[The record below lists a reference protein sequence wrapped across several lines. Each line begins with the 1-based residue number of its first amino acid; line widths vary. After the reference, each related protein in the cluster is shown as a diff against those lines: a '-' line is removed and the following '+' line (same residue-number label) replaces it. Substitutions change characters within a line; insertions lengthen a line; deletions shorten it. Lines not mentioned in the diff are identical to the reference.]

1 MKVQILKL
9 PSQGKKS
16 MTKSLLVV
24 EDEVL
29 VARDIKS
36 RLTRMGYEVLGTAS
50 KGAEAIE
57 KALSL
62 RPDLILMD
70 IHLQDEIDGVD
81 AAIKIRETYDVPVIF
96 CTAYSNEETLER
108 AKVSTPYGYVLKP
121 FDNRELE
128 INIEI
133 ALYKHQMEKDLA
145 NTRQRLDATLTSIS
159 DGVIVTDLQ
168 GKVCLF
174 NHMAERIT
182 GWHKQN
188 AEAAGL
194 SRVMLLRPFD
204 EAGEEF
210 DTAALSAGNS
220 VVNLR
225 QRLVRANQAQLP
237 IEISTNVIQSGS
249 DELVVITFRDITRQ
263 ISFEEKIRKSAFFD
277 DLTGLA
283 NRSLFI
289 DRLERA
295 ITRRERGAKDDFA
308 VVFID
313 LDGFSTINEG
323 LGHQHGD
330 QLLKVVGTR
339 IEQTV
344 RPDDTVSRF
353 GSDIYAILLDPVDS
367 AAGAIEACQRIQK
380 VIGTPIDLGDE
391 MVDFSASCGIV
402 LNRPGA
408 TAQEIMRDAD
418 TALHRAKAD
427 AKGAHIIFDDLMY
440 QNALGFIKRK
450 SSMQQA
456 LNDGVFEVYYQ
467 PIVDVQ
473 TERLVSM
480 EALVRWPHP
489 TEGFVSPAEF
499 IPIAERT
506 GLILPLGE
514 YVLRAVCQQ
523 ISCWN
528 HRGIGGFRVAV
539 NLSARQFENNVPDM
553 VGGIIR
559 ETGISPLSLALEITE
574 GIAMKN
580 VDQNI
585 RMLKELRALGL
596 SISIDDFGTGY
607 SSLAYL
613 KRFPLN
619 TLKIDR
625 SFIQDITQN
634 TDDQEITRAII
645 AMGQNLGLKVLAEG
659 VETERQVTILR
670 DSGCDY
676 IQGYYYSRPLPA
688 SQLANYLKQ
697 ENILRRGNC
706 SAEKQLR
713 HFGV

>member
-1 MKVQILKL
+1 MGSSI
-9 PSQGKKS
+9 
-16 MTKSLLVV
+16 LVV

-36 RLTRMGYEVLGTAS
+36 RLIRMGYDVLDTAS
-50 KGAEAIE
+50 KGKEAIE
-57 KALSL
+57 KALAL
-62 RPDLILMD
+62 RPDLVLMD
-70 IHLQDEIDGVD
+70 IHLADEVDGVD
-81 AAIKIRETYDVPVIF
+81 AAVKIREIYDVPVIF

-108 AKVSTPYGYVLKP
+108 AMVTTPYGYVLKP

-133 ALYKHQMEKDLA
+133 ALYKHRIENDLST
-145 NTRQRLDATLTSIS
+145 TRRRLDATLTSIS

-168 GKVCLF
+168 GKVCMF
-174 NHMAERIT
+174 NPMAERIT
-182 GWHKQN
+182 GWCRES
-188 AEAAGL
+188 AEISSL
-194 SRVMLLRPFD
+194 SRVMPLKPF
-204 EAGEEF
+204 EEGGELF
-210 DTAALSAGNS
+210 DTRALSPGTTVS
-220 VVNLR
+220 SLR
-225 QRLVRANQAQLP
+225 QQLTRAKGGQLP
-237 IEISTNVIQSGS
+237 IEISTNVVQSGG

-263 ISFEEKIRKSAFFD
+263 VSYEEQIRHSAFFD

-283 NRSLFI
+283 NRSLFV

-295 ITRRERGAKDDFA
+295 ITRRERGAADHFA
-308 VVFID
+308 VVFVD
-313 LDGFSTINEG
+313 LDGFSMINEG
-323 LGHQHGD
+323 LGHDHGD
-330 QLLKVVGTR
+330 RLLKIVGTR

-353 GSDIYAILLDPVDS
+353 GSDIFAVLLDPVDS

-380 VIGTPIDLGDE
+380 VIATPIDLGDDI
-391 MVDFSASCGIV
+391 VDFSASCGIV
-402 LNRPGA
+402 LNRHGKKA
-408 TAQEIMRDAD
+408 EELMRDAD

-427 AKGAHIIFDDLMY
+427 AKGAHIIFDDDMY
-440 QNALGFIKRK
+440 KNALSIIKRK

-467 PIVDVQ
+467 PIVDVV
-473 TERLVSM
+473 TEKLVSM

-489 TEGFVSPAEF
+489 TEGLVSPDEF

-514 YVLRAVCQQ
+514 YVLRSVCQQ

-528 HRGIGGFRVAV
+528 KHGFSGFRVAV
-539 NLSARQFENNVPDM
+539 NLSARQFQNNVPDL
-553 VGGIIR
+553 VAGIMRDSCITA
-559 ETGISPLSLALEITE
+559 ESLALEITE

-580 VDQNI
+580 VDENI
-585 RMLKELRALGL
+585 RMLEELKALGL

-625 SFIQDITQN
+625 SFIQEIAVN
-634 TDDQEITRAII
+634 EDDREITRAII

-659 VETERQVTILR
+659 VETEEQVQLLKE
-670 DSGCDY
+670 SGCDY

-688 SQLANYLKQ
+688 SQMVSYLKK
-697 ENILRRGNC
+697 ENLLAVE
-706 SAEKQLR
+706 S
-713 HFGV
+713 

>member
-1 MKVQILKL
+1 MN
-9 PSQGKKS
+9 
-16 MTKSLLVV
+16 KSLLVV

-36 RLTRMGYEVLGTAS
+36 RLTRMGYKVLGTAS
-50 KGAEAIE
+50 KGGEAIE

-70 IHLQDEIDGVD
+70 IHLQDDIDGVE
-81 AAIKIRETYDVPVIF
+81 AAIKIRETFDVPVIF
-96 CTAYSNEETLER
+96 CTAYSNSETLER

-133 ALYKHQMEKDLA
+133 ALYKHRVEKDLTD
-145 NTRQRLDATLTSIS
+145 TRRRLDATLTSIS
-159 DGVIVTDLQ
+159 EGVIVTDLK
-168 GKVCLF
+168 GKVCMF
-174 NHMAERIT
+174 NPMAEQIT
-182 GWHKQN
+182 GWARQN
-188 AEAAGL
+188 AELSSL
-194 SRVMLLRPFD
+194 SRVMPLRPID
-204 EAGEEF
+204 EAGEQF
-210 DTAALSAGNS
+210 DTSTLSPGNV

-225 QRLVRANQAQLP
+225 QRLVRANHDELP
-237 IEISTNVIQSGS
+237 IEISTNVIQSGG

-263 ISFEEKIRKSAFFD
+263 LSYEAKIRQSAFFD

-283 NRSLFI
+283 NRSLFV

-295 ITRRERGAKDDFA
+295 IIRRERGVKNHFA

-313 LDGFSTINEG
+313 LDGFSTLNEG
-323 LGHQHGD
+323 LGHVYGD
-330 QLLKVVGTR
+330 KLLKIVGTR

-353 GSDIYAILLDPVDS
+353 GADMFAVLLDPVDS
-367 AAGAIEACQRIQK
+367 AAGAIEACQRIQA
-380 VIGTPIDLGDE
+380 VISTPIDLGDE
-391 MVDFSASCGIV
+391 VVDFSASCGIV
-402 LNRPGA
+402 LHRDEA
-408 TAQEIMRDAD
+408 KAEEMMRDAD
-418 TALHRAKAD
+418 TALHRAKSD
-427 AKGAHIIFDDLMY
+427 AKGAHIIFDDEMY
-440 QNALGFIKRK
+440 RNALGFIKRK

-456 LNDGVFEVYYQ
+456 LKDGVFEVYYQ
-467 PIVDVQ
+467 PIVDVH
-473 TERLVSM
+473 TEKLVSM

-489 TEGFVSPAEF
+489 TEGLVSPAEF

-514 YVLRAVCQQ
+514 YVLRTVCKQ

-528 HRGIGGFRVAV
+528 HHGISGFKVAV
-539 NLSARQFENNVPDM
+539 NLSARQFENNVPDL
-553 VGGIIR
+553 VAGIIR
-559 ETGISPLSLALEITE
+559 ETGISPESLALEITE

-580 VDQNI
+580 VEQNI
-585 RMLKELRALGL
+585 RMLRELRALGL

-625 SFIQDITQN
+625 SFIQDITTN
-634 TDDQEITRAII
+634 VDDREITRAII

-659 VETERQVTILR
+659 VETEAQVTILKE
-670 DSGCDY
+670 SGCDY

-688 SQLANYLKQ
+688 SQLLPYLRKYELYDFEQ
-697 ENILRRGNC
+697 YRSNVLELT
-706 SAEKQLR
+706 
-713 HFGV
+713 

>member
-1 MKVQILKL
+1 
-9 PSQGKKS
+9 

-36 RLTRMGYEVLGTAS
+36 RLTRMGYEVVGTAG

-57 KALSL
+57 KALTL

-70 IHLQDEIDGVD
+70 IHLQDDIDGIE
-81 AAIKIRETYDVPVIF
+81 AAITIRETYDVPVIF
-96 CTAYSNEETLER
+96 CTAYSNQETLDR

-133 ALYKHQMEKDLA
+133 AFYKHQVEKDLS
-145 NTRQRLDATLTSIS
+145 NVRRRLDATLTSIS
-159 DGVIVTDLQ
+159 DGVIVTDLK
-168 GKVCLF
+168 GKICLF
-174 NHMAERIT
+174 NPMAEKIT
-182 GWHKQN
+182 GWCKEN
-188 AEAAGL
+188 AELASL
-194 SRVMLLRPFD
+194 SRVLPLRPFD
-204 EAGEEF
+204 EVGEQF
-210 DTAALSAGNS
+210 DTGALSPDIT

-225 QRLVRANQAQLP
+225 QHLVCANEDQLP
-237 IEISTNVIQSGS
+237 IEISSNIVESGG

-263 ISFEEKIRKSAFFD
+263 ISFEEKIRHNAFFD

-295 ITRRERGAKDDFA
+295 ITRRERGVGDHFA
-308 VVFID
+308 VVFVD

-323 LGHQHGD
+323 LGHHQGD
-330 QLLKVVGTR
+330 RLLKVVGTR

-353 GSDIYAILLDPVDS
+353 GSDIFAVLLDPVDS
-367 AAGAIEACQRIQK
+367 AAGAIEACQRIQM
-380 VIGTPIDLGDE
+380 VISTPIDLGE
-391 MVDFSASCGIV
+391 EVADFSASCGIV
-402 LNRPGA
+402 LHREGS
-408 TAQEIMRDAD
+408 TANELMRDAD

-427 AKGAHIIFDDLMY
+427 AKGAHIIFDDEMY
-440 QNALGFIKRK
+440 KNALGFIKRK

-456 LNDGVFEVYYQ
+456 LTDGVFEVYYQ

-473 TERLVSM
+473 TERLVSL

-489 TEGFVSPAEF
+489 TEGFISPAEF
-499 IPIAERT
+499 IPIAEKT

-514 YVLRAVCQQ
+514 YVLRSVCEQ

-528 HRGIGGFRVAV
+528 QHDIGGFRVAV
-539 NLSARQFENNVPDM
+539 NLSARQFENNLPDM
-553 VGGIIR
+553 VGGVIR
-559 ETGISPLSLALEITE
+559 ETGISPNSLTLEITE

-585 RMLKELRALGL
+585 RMLNELRALGL

-625 SFIQDITQN
+625 SFIQDITRS

-659 VETERQVTILR
+659 VETEEQVAILR
-670 DSGCDY
+670 QSGCDY
-676 IQGYYYSRPLPA
+676 IQGYLYSRPLPA
-688 SQLANYLKQ
+688 PQLLSYLMKESELNKANQLD
-697 ENILRRGNC
+697 LV
-706 SAEKQLR
+706 SAQA
-713 HFGV
+713 

>member
-1 MKVQILKL
+1 MGSSI
-9 PSQGKKS
+9 
-16 MTKSLLVV
+16 LVV

-36 RLTRMGYEVLGTAS
+36 RLTRMGYEVLGMAC

-62 RPDLILMD
+62 RPDLVLMD
-70 IHLQDEIDGVD
+70 IHLADNIDGVD
-81 AAIKIRETYDVPVIF
+81 AAGKIRETYDVPVIF

-108 AKVSTPYGYVLKP
+108 AMVTTPYGYVLKP

-133 ALYKHQMEKDLA
+133 ALYKHRIEHDLSTA
-145 NTRQRLDATLTSIS
+145 RRRLDATLTSIS

-168 GKVCLF
+168 GKVCMI
-174 NHMAERIT
+174 NPMAEKIT
-182 GWHKQN
+182 GWCRES
-188 AEAAGL
+188 AEISSL
-194 SRVMLLRPFD
+194 SRVMPLKPFD
-204 EAGEEF
+204 EAGELF
-210 DTAALSAGNS
+210 DTRALSPGNTIS
-220 VVNLR
+220 GLR
-225 QRLVRANQAQLP
+225 QQLTRAKGGQLP
-237 IEISTNVIQSGS
+237 IEVSTNVVQSGG

-263 ISFEEKIRKSAFFD
+263 ISYEEQIRRSAFFD

-283 NRSLFI
+283 NRSLFV

-295 ITRRERGAKDDFA
+295 ITRRERGAQDHFA
-308 VVFID
+308 VVFVD
-313 LDGFSTINEG
+313 LDGFSMLNEG
-323 LGHQHGD
+323 LGHDHGD
-330 QLLKVVGTR
+330 RLLKVIGTR

-344 RPDDTVSRF
+344 RPDDTVARF
-353 GSDIYAILLDPVDS
+353 GADIFAVLLDPVDS
-367 AAGAIEACQRIQK
+367 ATGAIEACQRIQR
-380 VIGTPIDLGDE
+380 VISTPLDLGIE
-391 MVDFSASCGIV
+391 VVDFSASCGIV
-402 LNRPGA
+402 LNSPGKKA
-408 TAQEIMRDAD
+408 DELMRDAD
-418 TALHRAKAD
+418 TALHRAKSD
-427 AKGAHIIFDDLMY
+427 AKGAHIIFDDDMY
-440 QNALGFIKRK
+440 KTALSIIKRK

-456 LNDGVFEVYYQ
+456 MNDGSFEVYYQ

-473 TERLVSM
+473 TEKLVSM

-489 TEGFVSPAEF
+489 TEGLVSPAEF

-514 YVLRAVCQQ
+514 YVLRSVCKQ

-528 HRGIGGFRVAV
+528 QHGFKGFRVAV
-539 NLSARQFENNVPDM
+539 NLSARQFENNVPDL
-553 VGGIIR
+553 VAGIMR
-559 ETGISPLSLALEITE
+559 ETHITADSLALEITE

-580 VDQNI
+580 VEQNI
-585 RMLKELRALGL
+585 RMLKELKALGL

-625 SFIQDITQN
+625 SFIQEIAVNSEDR
-634 TDDQEITRAII
+634 EITRAII

-659 VETERQVTILR
+659 VESEEQVDLLR
-670 DSGCDY
+670 ESGCDY
-676 IQGYYYSRPLPA
+676 IQGYYYSRPLPPA
-688 SQLANYLKQ
+688 QLVPYLMK
-697 ENILRRGNC
+697 ERLL
-706 SAEKQLR
+706 S
-713 HFGV
+713 

>member
-1 MKVQILKL
+1 MGHPLM
-9 PSQGKKS
+9 SKS
-16 MTKSLLVV
+16 ILVV

-36 RLTRMGYEVLGTAS
+36 RLGRMGYEVLGMAT
-50 KGAEAIE
+50 KGVEAVE

-62 RPDLILMD
+62 RPDLVLMD
-70 IHLQDEIDGVD
+70 IHLADDVDGVE
-81 AAIKIRETYDVPVIF
+81 AAVRIRETYDVPVIF

-108 AKVSTPYGYVLKP
+108 AMVTTPYGYVLKP

-133 ALYKHQMEKDLA
+133 ALYKHRVEHDLS
-145 NTRQRLDATLTSIS
+145 NTRRRLDATLTSIS

-168 GKVCLF
+168 GKICLF
-174 NHMAERIT
+174 NPMAEKIT
-182 GWHKQN
+182 GWCRET
-188 AEAAGL
+188 AEISSL
-194 SRVMLLRPFD
+194 SRVLSLKAFD
-204 EAGEEF
+204 EGGELF
-210 DTAALSAGNS
+210 DTRSLSPGNTVS
-220 VVNLR
+220 NLR
-225 QRLVRANQAQLP
+225 QQLNRARGGQLP
-237 IEISTNVIQSGS
+237 IEMSTNVVQSGG

-263 ISFEEKIRKSAFFD
+263 ISIEEQIRHSAFFD

-283 NRSLFI
+283 NRSLFV

-295 ITRRERGAKDDFA
+295 ITRRERGAQDHFA
-308 VVFID
+308 VVFVD

-323 LGHQHGD
+323 LGHDHGD
-330 QLLKVVGTR
+330 RLLKVIGTR

-344 RPDDTVSRF
+344 RPDDTVARF
-353 GSDIYAILLDPVDS
+353 GSDIYAVLLDPVDS

-380 VIGTPIDLGDE
+380 VISAPIDLGE
-391 MVDFSASCGIV
+391 EVVDFSASCGIV
-402 LNRPGA
+402 LNHKGK
-408 TAQEIMRDAD
+408 TAEELMRDAD
-418 TALHRAKAD
+418 TALHRAKSD
-427 AKGAHIIFDDLMY
+427 AKGAHIIFDDDMY
-440 QNALGFIKRK
+440 KNALSLLKRK

-456 LNDGVFEVYYQ
+456 LNDGIFEVYYQ
-467 PIVDVQ
+467 PIVSVV
-473 TERLVSM
+473 TEKLVSM
-480 EALVRWPHP
+480 EALIRWPHP
-489 TEGFVSPAEF
+489 TEGLVSPAEF

-514 YVLRAVCQQ
+514 YVLRSVCKQ
-523 ISCWN
+523 IQCWN
-528 HRGIGGFRVAV
+528 EHGISGFRVAV
-539 NLSARQFENNVPDM
+539 NLSARQFENNVPDLVAGVM
-553 VGGIIR
+553 R
-559 ETGISPLSLALEITE
+559 ETNVSPESLALEITE

-585 RMLKELRALGL
+585 RMLEELKSLGL

-625 SFIQDITQN
+625 SFIQDIASN
-634 TDDQEITRAII
+634 SDDREITRAII

-659 VETERQVTILR
+659 VETEEQVKLLR

-676 IQGYYYSRPLPA
+676 IQGYYYGRPLPA
-688 SQLANYLKQ
+688 SQLVPYLRK
-697 ENILRRGNC
+697 ENLL
-706 SAEKQLR
+706 A
-713 HFGV
+713 

>member
-1 MKVQILKL
+1 
-9 PSQGKKS
+9 

-36 RLTRMGYEVLGTAS
+36 RLTRMGYEVLGTAG

-62 RPDLILMD
+62 RPDLVLMD
-70 IHLQDEIDGVD
+70 IHLQDDIDGVD
-81 AAIKIRETYDVPVIF
+81 AAIKIRETYDVPIIF

-108 AKVSTPYGYVLKP
+108 AKVTTPYGYVLKP

-133 ALYKHQMEKDLA
+133 ALYKHQMEKDLS
-145 NTRQRLDATLTSIS
+145 NTRRRLDATLTSIS

-174 NHMAERIT
+174 NPMAEKIT
-182 GWHKQN
+182 GWRKQN
-188 AEAAGL
+188 AEFAGL
-194 SRVMLLRPFD
+194 SRVMPLRPFE
-204 EAGEEF
+204 EAGEQF
-210 DTAALSAGNS
+210 DTGALSPGNT

-225 QRLVRANQAQLP
+225 QQLVRANQSQLP
-237 IEISTNVIQSGS
+237 IEISTNVIQSGG

-263 ISFEEKIRKSAFFD
+263 VSFEEKIRQSAFFD

-295 ITRRERGAKDDFA
+295 ITRRERGARDDFA
-308 VVFID
+308 VVFVD

-323 LGHQHGD
+323 LGHHHGD
-330 QLLKVVGTR
+330 KLLKVVGTR

-380 VIGTPIDLGDE
+380 VIATPIDLGDE

-402 LNRPGA
+402 LHRTGA
-408 TAQEIMRDAD
+408 TAQEMMRDAD

-440 QNALGFIKRK
+440 QNALSFIKRK

-456 LNDGVFEVYYQ
+456 LKDGVFEVYYQ
-467 PIVDVQ
+467 PIVDVR

-489 TEGFVSPAEF
+489 TEGLVSPAEF
-499 IPIAERT
+499 IPIAEKT

-514 YVLRAVCQQ
+514 YVLRSVCQQ

-528 HRGIGGFRVAV
+528 RHGIGGFRVAV
-539 NLSARQFENNVPDM
+539 NLSARQFESNVPDM

-559 ETGISPLSLALEITE
+559 ETGISPQSLALEITE

-625 SFIQDITQN
+625 SFIQDITQS

-659 VETERQVTILR
+659 VETEQQVAILR
-670 DSGCDY
+670 ASGCDY

-688 SQLANYLKQ
+688 AQLANYLKQ
-697 ENILRRGNC
+697 ENLLRADSDMDADIDADIDSYADNRTRE
-706 SAEKQLR
+706 AQLA
-713 HFGV
+713 HD

>member
-1 MKVQILKL
+1 
-9 PSQGKKS
+9 

-36 RLTRMGYEVLGTAS
+36 RLTRMGYEVLGTAG

-70 IHLQDEIDGVD
+70 IHLQDDIDGVE

-133 ALYKHQMEKDLA
+133 ALYKHQVEKDLS
-145 NTRQRLDATLTSIS
+145 NTQRRLDATLTSIS

-168 GKVCLF
+168 GKICLF
-174 NHMAERIT
+174 NPMAEKIT
-182 GWHKQN
+182 GWNKQN
-188 AEAAGL
+188 AEFAGL
-194 SRVMLLRPFD
+194 SRVMPLRPFE
-204 EAGEEF
+204 EAGEQF
-210 DTAALSAGNS
+210 DTGALSPGSS

-225 QRLVRANQAQLP
+225 QRLVRANQDQLA
-237 IEISTNVIQSGS
+237 IEISTNVIQSGG

-263 ISFEEKIRKSAFFD
+263 ISFEEKIRHSAFFD

-289 DRLERA
+289 DRVERA
-295 ITRRERGAKDDFA
+295 ITRRERGVRDDFA
-308 VVFID
+308 VVFVD

-323 LGHQHGD
+323 LGHLHGD
-330 QLLKVVGTR
+330 KLLKVVATR

-353 GSDIYAILLDPVDS
+353 GSDIYAVLLDPVDS

-391 MVDFSASCGIV
+391 LVDFSASCGIV
-402 LNRPGA
+402 LHRAGT

-440 QNALGFIKRK
+440 KNALSFIKRK

-480 EALVRWPHP
+480 EALIRWPHP
-489 TEGFVSPAEF
+489 TEGLVSPVEF

-514 YVLRAVCQQ
+514 YVLRAVCNQ

-528 HRGIGGFRVAV
+528 RHGIGGFRVAV
-539 NLSARQFENNVPDM
+539 NLSARQFENNVPDL

-559 ETGISPLSLALEITE
+559 ETGISPQSLALEITE

-659 VETERQVTILR
+659 VETEEQVAILR

-676 IQGYYYSRPLPA
+676 IQGYFYSRPLPA
-688 SQLANYLKQ
+688 AQLAKYLKQ
-697 ENILRRGNC
+697 ENLLRLEVEATDIEGTDVNA
-706 SAEKQLR
+706 AERQATHNLAP
-713 HFGV
+713 GQI

>member
-1 MKVQILKL
+1 
-9 PSQGKKS
+9 

-182 GWHKQN
+182 GWRKQN

>member
-1 MKVQILKL
+1 MSHSI
-9 PSQGKKS
+9 
-16 MTKSLLVV
+16 LVV

-36 RLTRMGYEVLGTAS
+36 RLIRMGYDVPDTAS
-50 KGAEAIE
+50 KGVEAIE
-57 KALSL
+57 KALAL
-62 RPDLILMD
+62 RPDLVLMD
-70 IHLQDEIDGVD
+70 IHLSDNVDGVE
-81 AAIKIRETYDVPVIF
+81 AAVRIRETYDVPVIF

-108 AKVSTPYGYVLKP
+108 AMVTTPYGYVLKP

-133 ALYKHQMEKDLA
+133 ALYKHRVERDLSD
-145 NTRQRLDATLTSIS
+145 TRRRLDATLTSIS

-168 GKVCLF
+168 GKLCLF
-174 NHMAERIT
+174 NPMAEKIT
-182 GWHKQN
+182 GWCRET
-188 AEAAGL
+188 AEISSL
-194 SRVMLLRPFD
+194 SRVMPLKAF
-204 EAGEEF
+204 EEGGQQF
-210 DTAALSAGNS
+210 DTRALSPGNT
-220 VVNLR
+220 VQNLR
-225 QRLVRANQAQLP
+225 QQLVRAKGGNLP
-237 IEISTNVIQSGS
+237 VEISTNVVQSAG

-263 ISFEEKIRKSAFFD
+263 VSYEEQIRRSAFFD

-283 NRSLFI
+283 NRSLFV

-295 ITRRERGAKDDFA
+295 ITRRERGAQDHFA
-308 VVFID
+308 VVFVD

-323 LGHQHGD
+323 LGHDHGD
-330 QLLKVVGTR
+330 RLLKIVGTR

-353 GSDIYAILLDPVDS
+353 GSDIFAVLLDPVDS
-367 AAGAIEACQRIQK
+367 AAGAIEACQRVQR
-380 VIGTPIDLGDE
+380 VISTPIDLGDE
-391 MVDFSASCGIV
+391 VVDFSASCGIA
-402 LNRPGA
+402 LNRHGKKA
-408 TAQEIMRDAD
+408 EELMRDAD
-418 TALHRAKAD
+418 TALHRAKSD
-427 AKGAHIIFDDLMY
+427 AKGAHVIFDDDMY
-440 QNALGFIKRK
+440 KNALSFIKRK

-456 LNDGVFEVYYQ
+456 MNDGSFEVYYQ
-467 PIVDVQ
+467 PIVSLK
-473 TERLVSM
+473 TEKLVSM

-489 TEGFVSPAEF
+489 TEGLVSPSEF

-514 YVLRAVCQQ
+514 YVLRSVCKQ

-528 HRGIGGFRVAV
+528 HHGFSGFRVAV
-539 NLSARQFENNVPDM
+539 NLSARQFENNVPDLVAGVM
-553 VGGIIR
+553 Q
-559 ETGISPLSLALEITE
+559 ETEVAPESLALEITE

-580 VDQNI
+580 VEQNI
-585 RMLKELRALGL
+585 RMLEELKAIGL

-625 SFIQDITQN
+625 SFIQEIVTN
-634 TDDQEITRAII
+634 EDDREITRAII

-659 VETERQVTILR
+659 VETEEQVKLLR

-676 IQGYYYSRPLPA
+676 IQGYYYGRPLPA
-688 SQLANYLKQ
+688 NQLMPYLKK
-697 ENILRRGNC
+697 EGLL
-706 SAEKQLR
+706 A
-713 HFGV
+713 V

>member
-1 MKVQILKL
+1 
-9 PSQGKKS
+9 

-36 RLTRMGYEVLGTAS
+36 RLTRMGYEVVGTAG

-57 KALSL
+57 KALTL

-70 IHLQDEIDGVD
+70 IHLQDDIDGVD
-81 AAIKIRETYDVPVIF
+81 AAITIRETYDVPVIF
-96 CTAYSNEETLER
+96 CTAYSNQETLDR

-133 ALYKHQMEKDLA
+133 AFYKHQVEKDLSNA
-145 NTRQRLDATLTSIS
+145 KRRLDATLTSIS
-159 DGVIVTDLQ
+159 DGVIVTDLE
-168 GKVCLF
+168 GKICLF
-174 NHMAERIT
+174 NPMAEKIT
-182 GWHKQN
+182 GWCKEH
-188 AEAAGL
+188 AELASL
-194 SRVMLLRPFD
+194 SRVMQLQPFD
-204 EAGEEF
+204 EVGEQF
-210 DTAALSAGNS
+210 DTGTLSAGIA
-220 VVNLR
+220 VVNQR
-225 QRLVRANQAQLP
+225 QRLVRKDEGQLP
-237 IEISTNVIQSGS
+237 IEISTNVVQSGG

-263 ISFEEKIRKSAFFD
+263 ISFEEKIRHTAFFD
-277 DLTGLA
+277 ELTGLA

-295 ITRRERGAKDDFA
+295 ITRRERGAGEHFA
-308 VVFID
+308 VVFVD

-323 LGHQHGD
+323 FGHHHGD
-330 QLLKVVGTR
+330 RLLKVVGTR

-353 GSDIYAILLDPVDS
+353 GSDIFAVLLDPVDS

-380 VIGTPIDLGDE
+380 VISTPIDLDE
-391 MVDFSASCGIV
+391 DVVDFSASCGIV
-402 LNRPGA
+402 LHREGS
-408 TAQEIMRDAD
+408 TASELMRDAD

-427 AKGAHIIFDDLMY
+427 AKGAHIIFDDEMY
-440 QNALGFIKRK
+440 KNALGFIKRK

-456 LNDGVFEVYYQ
+456 LTDGVFEVYYQ

-489 TEGFVSPAEF
+489 TEGLISPAEF

-514 YVLRAVCQQ
+514 YVLRTVCEQ

-528 HRGIGGFRVAV
+528 QHDITGFRVAV

-553 VGGIIR
+553 VGGLIR
-559 ETGISPLSLALEITE
+559 ETGISPNSLTLEITE

-585 RMLKELRALGL
+585 RMLNELRSLGL

-619 TLKIDR
+619 TLKIDS
-625 SFIQDITQN
+625 SFIQDITQS

-645 AMGQNLGLKVLAEG
+645 ALGQNLGLKVLAEG
-659 VETERQVTILR
+659 VETEEQVAILR
-670 DSGCDY
+670 QSGCDY

-688 SQLANYLKQ
+688 LQLLPYLRKESDLNKAN
-697 ENILRRGNC
+697 
-706 SAEKQLR
+706 QLDL
-713 HFGV
+713 VSEQA

>member
-1 MKVQILKL
+1 
-9 PSQGKKS
+9 

-57 KALSL
+57 KALDL

-70 IHLQDEIDGVD
+70 IHLQDDIDGVD

-96 CTAYSNEETLER
+96 CTAYSNPETLKR

-133 ALYKHQMEKDLA
+133 ALYKHRVEKDLTT
-145 NTRQRLDATLTSIS
+145 TRRRLDATLTSIS
-159 DGVIVTDLQ
+159 EGVIVTDLK
-168 GKVCLF
+168 GKVCMF
-174 NHMAERIT
+174 NPMAEQIT
-182 GWHKQN
+182 GWVRQH
-188 AEAAGL
+188 AELSSL
-194 SRVMLLRPFD
+194 SRVMPLRPID
-204 EAGEEF
+204 EAGEQF
-210 DTAALSAGNS
+210 DTSNLSPGNV

-225 QRLVRANQAQLP
+225 QRLVRANRDELP
-237 IEISTNVIQSGS
+237 IEVSTNVIQSGG
-249 DELVVITFRDITRQ
+249 DELVVITFRDITKQ
-263 ISFEEKIRKSAFFD
+263 LSYEEKIRHSAFFD

-295 ITRRERGAKDDFA
+295 ITRRERGSMDHFA
-308 VVFID
+308 VVFVD
-313 LDGFSTINEG
+313 LDGFSTLNEG
-323 LGHQHGD
+323 LGHDHGD
-330 QLLKVVGTR
+330 RLLKVIGTR

-353 GSDIYAILLDPVDS
+353 GADIFAVLLDPVDS
-367 AAGAIEACQRIQK
+367 ATGAIEACQRIQK
-380 VIGTPIDLGDE
+380 VISTPIDLGDDI
-391 MVDFSASCGIV
+391 VDFSASCGIA
-402 LNRPGA
+402 LHRDGA
-408 TAQEIMRDAD
+408 KAEELMRDAD
-418 TALHRAKAD
+418 TALHRAKSD
-427 AKGAHIIFDDLMY
+427 AKGAHIIFDDEMY
-440 QNALGFIKRK
+440 RNALGFIKRK

-467 PIVDVQ
+467 PIVDVH
-473 TERLVSM
+473 TEKLVSM

-489 TEGFVSPAEF
+489 VEGLVSPAEF

-514 YVLRAVCQQ
+514 YVLRTVCRQ
-523 ISCWN
+523 ISYWN
-528 HRGIGGFRVAV
+528 LHDITGFKVAV
-539 NLSARQFENNVPDM
+539 NLSARQFENNVPDL
-553 VGGIIR
+553 VGGILR
-559 ETGISPLSLALEITE
+559 ETGISPDSLALEITE

-585 RMLKELRALGL
+585 RMLNELRALGL

-625 SFIQDITQN
+625 SFIQDITTN
-634 TDDQEITRAII
+634 SDDREITRAII

-659 VETERQVTILR
+659 VETLEQLNILKEG
-670 DSGCDY
+670 GCDY

-688 SQLANYLKQ
+688 AQLIPYLHKHK
-697 ENILRRGNC
+697 LFDFPKSC
-706 SAEKQLR
+706 SGGTNAVDQPSTETL
-713 HFGV
+713 G

>member
-1 MKVQILKL
+1 M
-9 PSQGKKS
+9 S
-16 MTKSLLVV
+16 KSLLVV

-50 KGAEAIE
+50 KGSEAIE

-70 IHLQDEIDGVD
+70 IHLQDDIDGVD
-81 AAIKIRETYDVPVIF
+81 AAITIRESYDVPVIF
-96 CTAYSNEETLER
+96 CTAYSNQETLNR

-133 ALYKHQMEKDLA
+133 AFYKHRVERDLS
-145 NTRQRLDATLTSIS
+145 NVRRRLDATLTSIS
-159 DGVIVTDLQ
+159 DGVIVTDLK
-168 GKVCLF
+168 GKICLF
-174 NHMAERIT
+174 NPMAEKIT
-182 GWHKQN
+182 GWCKEN
-188 AEAAGL
+188 AELASL
-194 SRVMLLRPFD
+194 SRVMPLRPFD
-204 EAGEEF
+204 EAGEQF
-210 DTAALSAGNS
+210 DTGALSPGIA

-225 QRLVRANQAQLP
+225 QRLVRANEDQLP
-237 IEISTNVIQSGS
+237 IEISSNVVQSGG

-263 ISFEEKIRKSAFFD
+263 ISFEEKIRHNAFFD

-295 ITRRERGAKDDFA
+295 ITRRERGVRDHFA
-308 VVFID
+308 VVFVD

-323 LGHQHGD
+323 LGHHHGD
-330 QLLKVVGTR
+330 RLLKVVGTR

-353 GSDIYAILLDPVDS
+353 GSDIFAVLLDPVDS

-380 VIGTPIDLGDE
+380 VISTPIDLGE
-391 MVDFSASCGIV
+391 EVVDFSASCGIV
-402 LNRPGA
+402 LHREGS
-408 TAQEIMRDAD
+408 TASEIMRDAD

-427 AKGAHIIFDDLMY
+427 AKGAHIIFDDEMY
-440 QNALGFIKRK
+440 KNALGFIKRK

-456 LNDGVFEVYYQ
+456 LTDGVFEVYYQ
-467 PIVDVQ
+467 PIVDVK

-489 TEGFVSPAEF
+489 TEGLVSPAEF

-514 YVLRAVCQQ
+514 YVLRSVCEQ
-523 ISCWN
+523 ISSWN
-528 HRGIGGFRVAV
+528 DDNIGGFRVAV

-553 VGGIIR
+553 VGGLIR
-559 ETGISPLSLALEITE
+559 ETGISPNSLTLEITE

-625 SFIQDITQN
+625 SFIQDITRS

-659 VETERQVTILR
+659 VETEEQVAILR
-670 DSGCDY
+670 QSGCDY

-688 SQLANYLKQ
+688 PQLLSYLKQ
-697 ENILRRGNC
+697 ET
-706 SAEKQLR
+706 QLNR
-713 HFGV
+713 SNQLDLVSEQA